1 MFLTITDNK
10 GLHHTLNAGQIKMIE
25 FSKKSVR
32 IIWKD
37 GRTPDVNISSSQIM
51 FHEGAISQ

>member
-1 MFLTITDNK
+1 MFISITDNK
-10 GLHHTLNAGQIKMIE
+10 GMHHTLNVGQIKMIE

-37 GRTPDVNISSSQIM
+37 GRTPDVNINSSQII
-51 FHEGAISQ
+51 FHEGVMQ